1 MLRQNSGRL
10 WNQQHSR
17 CRLHDRFAI
26 TLRYVSFSWTLLWNV
41 PSPLSLASQSSSR
54 ESGASSTARRAQAAP
69 STPEVVFVRQ
79 ALLAAHPSM
88 LVRLETG
95 APRRHTRNRRPMAP
109 RRIPL
114 VLEDDFQDQEAHRW
128 ETDTERGSGSHLPNG
143 DREPEL
149 EL

>member
-1 MLRQNSGRL
+1 MSRFLGLCFGTFLRLFRSHPSLLLENL
-10 WNQQHSR
+10 
-17 CRLHDRFAI
+17 A
-26 TLRYVSFSWTLLWNV
+26 LR
-41 PSPLSLASQSSSR
+41 
-54 ESGASSTARRAQAAP
+54 STARRAQAAP
-69 STPEVVFVRQ
+69 STPKVVFVRQ

-95 APRRHTRNRRPMAP
+95 APRRHTRNRRAMAP

-114 VLEDDFQDQEAHRW
+114 VLEDDFEDQEAHRW

-149 EL
+149 GSSPHPRRTSDARF